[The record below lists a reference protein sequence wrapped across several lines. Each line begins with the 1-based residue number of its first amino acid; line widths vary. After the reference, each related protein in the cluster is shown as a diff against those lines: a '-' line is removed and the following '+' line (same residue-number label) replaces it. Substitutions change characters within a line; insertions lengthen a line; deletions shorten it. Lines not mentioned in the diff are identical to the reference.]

1 MSRVEEGNF
10 FEFPH
15 KLVETENAFGRAIFP
30 LSKFKGSSLKLYLA
44 LRHFT
49 NRFSKKDIYTNDKR
63 LMEITGVSKRQLVRD
78 RKNLREIRVI
88 KTTQRPNGILDYE
101 II

>member
-15 KLVETENAFGRAIFP
+15 PLVEWKDKSGKEHFR
-30 LSKFKGSSLKLYLA
+30 LREFKGSSLKLYVA

-63 LMEITGVSKRQLVRD
+63 LMEITGVSRRQLIRD
-78 RKNLREIRVI
+78 RKILRDLGLI

>member
-15 KLVETENAFGRAIFP
+15 RLVEWKDENGKEHFR
-30 LSKFKGSSLKLYLA
+30 LREFKGSSLKLYAA
-44 LRHFT
+44 LRHFA
-49 NRFSKKDIYTNDKR
+49 NRFGKKTFYTIDAR
-63 LMEITGVSKRQLVRD
+63 LMEITGVSKRQLIRD
-78 RKNLREIRVI
+78 RKILRDLGLI
-88 KTTQRPNGILDYE
+88 KTYQRPNGILDYE